1 MPKVPKNMFKRGGAY
16 YFRQMVKGRMRR
28 ISLGSNYIEAC
39 SRLRSLKSDGG
50 VSAASTATMGEVARR
65 WLSSYVPTVRAEK
78 DQRLASQRFRDYL
91 EPFLGHLLLSRIS
104 PEDIRA
110 YRLYLG
116 KKDLSLQSVRH
127 VLSDL
132 RCLLNWCHDSGLI
145 DASPF
150 PRRVLPKIQ
159 ERLPDRLSDEEVA
172 LVCGL
177 EEPYGFIARLLV
189 QTGVRWG
196 EAARALSTDVQGGSL
211 VIHQTKS
218 GKVRRVPLPPT
229 LVRELTSRVGRL
241 LPLQSAEGFARQVK
255 KRTGLSGFHAHQ
267 LRHSFACRWLEAGGS
282 LAALQEILGHA
293 SIVTTQRYG
302 RLGEA
307 HVRAEAERIQGR
319 LVTEVV
325 TPHLRNRG

>member
-1 MPKVPKNMFKRGGAY
+1 MPKLPKNMFKRGRSY

-28 ISLGSNYIEAC
+28 ISLGADYTEAL

-50 VSAASTATMGEVARR
+50 VSIASTATVGEAARR
-65 WLSSYVPTVRAEK
+65 WLSSYVPTVRAER
-78 DQRLASQRFRDYL
+78 DQRLASQRIRDYL

-110 YRLYLG
+110 YRLHLE
-116 KKDLSLQSVRH
+116 KQDLSLQSVRH

-132 RCLLNWCHDSGLI
+132 RCLLNWCHDGGLI

-159 ERLPDRLSDEEVA
+159 ERPPDRLTAEEVA
-172 LVCGL
+172 QVCGL
-177 EEPYGFIARLLV
+177 EEPYGFIARFLV

-196 EAARALSTDVQGGSL
+196 EAARAQSTDVQGNSL
-211 VIHQTKS
+211 VIHRTKS
-218 GKVRRVPLPPT
+218 GRVRRVPLPPEL
-229 LVRELTSRVGRL
+229 LVELRSRVGRL
-241 LPLQSAEGFARQVK
+241 LPLRNADGFAKQVQ
-255 KRTGLSGFHAHQ
+255 KRTGLAGFHAHQ
-267 LRHSFACRWLEAGGS
+267 LRHTFACRWLEAGGS

-319 LVTEVV
+319 LVTQVV
-325 TPHLRNRG
+325 TPLLRNLR

>member
-1 MPKVPKNMFKRGGAY
+1 MPKLPKNMFKRGRSY
-16 YFRQMVKGRMRR
+16 YYRQMVNGRIQR
-28 ISLGSNYIEAC
+28 ISLGNDYDEARD
-39 SRLRSLKSDGG
+39 RLRSLKSDGG
-50 VSAASTATMGEVARR
+50 VSPLSTASLGEVSRR
-65 WLSSYVPTVRAEK
+65 WLSSYVPTVRSEK
-78 DQRLASQRFRDYL
+78 DQRLATQRVRDYL

-104 PEDIRA
+104 PEEIRA
-110 YRLYLG
+110 FRLFLE
-116 KKDLSLQSVRH
+116 KKDLSPQSVRH

-132 RCLLNWCHDSGLI
+132 RCVLNWCHDGGLI

-159 ERLPDRLSDEEVA
+159 ERLPDRLTDDELA
-172 LVCGL
+172 RVCSL

-189 QTGVRWG
+189 QTGIRWG
-196 EAARALSTDVQGGSL
+196 EAARAQSTDLQGGSL
-211 VIHQTKS
+211 VVHRTKS
-218 GKVRRVPLPPT
+218 GRVRRVPLPAK
-229 LVRELTSRVGRL
+229 LQHELRSRVGLL
-241 LPLQSAEGFARQVK
+241 LPLRNANGFALQVR
-255 KRTGLSGFHAHQ
+255 KRAGVAGFHAHQ
-267 LRHSFACRWLEAGGS
+267 LRHTFACRWLEAGGS

-325 TPHLRNRG
+325 TPALHRTR